1 MSTQIHDEP
10 AYNDWTC
17 TKSTHG
23 DEEQGGVLSVKVVV
37 HGHED
42 GEAGDC
48 KSYTEGDEGKAE
60 A

>member
-17 TKSTHG
+17 TKRTHG

-48 KSYTEGDEGKAE
+48 
-60 A
+60 